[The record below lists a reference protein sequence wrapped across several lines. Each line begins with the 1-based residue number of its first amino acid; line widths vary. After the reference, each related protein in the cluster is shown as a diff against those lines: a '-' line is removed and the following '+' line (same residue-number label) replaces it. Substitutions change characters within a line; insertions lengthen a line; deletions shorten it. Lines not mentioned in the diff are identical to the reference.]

1 MKNGM
6 KKLICVTAAV
16 AMLGAGLVSCGGS
29 SGGEA
34 PAQTA
39 APAQEAEPAQAA
51 APADTAA
58 ATDAAGIADRLRN
71 EITYVDSLNELS
83 SSMITKIYGIAE
95 DKYTSAKVYVGGVS
109 TAEEIACFD
118 AVDEAAAAEIKTACE
133 NRIAE
138 QIKSVE
144 SYNPPELE
152 KLQNPVLVVK
162 GNQVLMCLSNDN
174 DKAKSIIG

>member
-1 MKNGM
+1 MKM
-6 KKLICVTAAV
+6 KKNMCLLAAAV
-16 AMLGAGLVSCGGS
+16 MMLSAGLTSCG
-29 SGGEA
+29 SGEQPAETSA
-34 PAQTA
+34 PAPAASAEPVQA
-39 APAQEAEPAQAA
+39 APA
-51 APADTAA
+51 AA
-58 ATDAAGIADRLRN
+58 ATASDIADRLHS

-83 SSMITKIYGIAE
+83 AAMIEKIYGIPAE
-95 DKYTSAKVYVGGVS
+95 KYTNGKVYIGGVS

-118 AVDEAAAAEIKTACE
+118 AVDEAAAAEIKTACD
-133 NRIAE
+133 NRIAA

-162 GNQVLMCLSNDN
+162 GTQVLMCLSNDN